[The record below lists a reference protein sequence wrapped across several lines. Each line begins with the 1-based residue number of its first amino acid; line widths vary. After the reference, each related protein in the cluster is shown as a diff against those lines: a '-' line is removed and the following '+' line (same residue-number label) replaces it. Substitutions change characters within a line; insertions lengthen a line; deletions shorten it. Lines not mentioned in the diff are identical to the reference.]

1 MIKLII
7 LLSGDGALVFTAL
20 YGTGFAG
27 SGELPPGEGADTG
40 ILWLALFLLV
50 PLFASYL
57 LELYNRERKMSRG
70 EHVVR
75 ASLALAVTFCILLLS
90 ARVFLPVMIDKE
102 VLSTA
107 LVLFGCLQFLWH
119 TAYRGLMSSPRLAR
133 KVLVLGTG
141 PLASKMGELITTAG
155 NRHVLQG
162 YVPLP
167 SEPVHVPSHAIVG
180 KGDGIAETVTKE
192 RAQKLV
198 ISLTERR
205 ESFPVR
211 DVLTLKFRGVEVV
224 DAPSFYEEM
233 TGKLLIEN
241 ITPSWFIFS
250 SGFRMTTA
258 MRVYKRA
265 FDLFFSGVGLLI
277 ALPLF
282 PLIALAIK
290 IDSRGPVFFRQARV
304 GERERVF
311 MICKLRTMHQD
322 AENGTGAV
330 WAQVND
336 PRVTRV
342 GRFLR
347 KTRLDELP
355 QLYNTLVGDMSF
367 IGPRPERPVF
377 VEQLKKII
385 PFYSERHFV
394 KPGITGWAQIRYSY
408 GASVEDA
415 IEKLRYDLYYIKNL
429 SLWIDLVII
438 LETVKVILFGRGA
451 R

>member
-1 MIKLII
+1 MRNVLI
-7 LLSGDGALVFTAL
+7 LLSGDAALAAVAVYGAAI
-20 YGTGFAG
+20 AG
-27 SGELPPGEGADTG
+27 SSGLPPVGGAG
-40 ILWLALFLLV
+40 RGALWLALLLLA
-50 PLFASYL
+50 PLFTSYL
-57 LELYNRERKMSRG
+57 LELYDRERKMSRG
-70 EHVVR
+70 EHVLR
-75 ASLALAVTFCILLLS
+75 ASLALTAAFFVLALTG
-90 ARVFLPVMIDKE
+90 RVFLPVPP
-102 VLSTA
+102 VRSSLCTA
-107 LVLFGCLQFLWH
+107 LVQFGCLQFLWH
-119 TAYRGLMSSPRLAR
+119 TAFRGFMSSPRLAR

-141 PLASKMGELITTAG
+141 PLASKMGELISTAG

-167 SEPVHVPSHAIVG
+167 SEPVHVPSNAIVG
-180 KGDGIAETVTKE
+180 KGDGLAETVAKE
-192 RAQKLV
+192 RVKKLV
-198 ISLTERR
+198 ISLAERR

-241 ITPSWFIFS
+241 ITPSWFLFS
-250 SGFRMTTA
+250 SGFRMTTL

-265 FDLFFSGVGLLI
+265 FDLLFSCIGLAA

-311 MICKLRTMHQD
+311 MICKYRTMHQD

-336 PRVTRV
+336 PRITRV

-385 PFYSERHFV
+385 PYYSERHFV

-429 SLWIDLVII
+429 SLWIDLGIV
-438 LETVKVILFGRGA
+438 LETIKVILFGRGA